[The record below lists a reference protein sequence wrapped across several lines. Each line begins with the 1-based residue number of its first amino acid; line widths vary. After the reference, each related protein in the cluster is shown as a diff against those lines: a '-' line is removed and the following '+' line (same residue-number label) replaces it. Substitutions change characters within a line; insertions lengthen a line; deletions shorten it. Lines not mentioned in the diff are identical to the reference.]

1 MKVILK
7 NSKLVFQGTKNF
19 VLVLDSSNL
28 VSGKYLSSTGKG
40 FNESPSNCVQEIV
53 SLNGAN
59 KLDFY
64 IRKGDPSSWRFASAI
79 AFYSSNNMN
88 DVVKVVRYEELF
100 NEDSQQWI
108 EFKNFAVPDG
118 ATHAVFSIMGVIKEN
133 ATPFY
138 VKGFVG

>member
-7 NSKLVFQGTKNF
+7 NSKLVFQSMINF
-19 VLVLDSSNL
+19 VLVIDSSNL
-28 VSGKYLSSTGKG
+28 VSGKYLSTNGKG

-59 KLDFY
+59 KLDFC
-64 IRKGDPSSWRFASAI
+64 IRKGDPSSWKWASAI
-79 AFYSSNNMN
+79 AFYSSVNMN

-100 NEDSQQWI
+100 NVDSQQWI
-108 EFKNFAVPDG
+108 EFKNFTVPAG
-118 ATHAVFSIMGVIKEN
+118 ATHAVFSIMGVTKEN

-138 VKGFVG
+138 VKGW

>member
-7 NSKLVFQGTKNF
+7 NLKLVFQSTKEF

-28 VSGKYLSSTGKG
+28 VSGKYLSSTGDI
-40 FNESPSNCVQEIV
+40 FNESPDNCVQEIV
-53 SLNGAN
+53 PLNGAN
-59 KLDFY
+59 KLDFC
-64 IRKGDPSSWRFASAI
+64 IRKGDPSSWKWASAI

-100 NEDSQQWI
+100 NENSQQWI
-108 EFKNFAVPDG
+108 EFKNFTVPNG
-118 ATHAVFSIMGVIKEN
+118 ATHAVFSIMGVTKEH

-138 VKGFVG
+138 VKGW